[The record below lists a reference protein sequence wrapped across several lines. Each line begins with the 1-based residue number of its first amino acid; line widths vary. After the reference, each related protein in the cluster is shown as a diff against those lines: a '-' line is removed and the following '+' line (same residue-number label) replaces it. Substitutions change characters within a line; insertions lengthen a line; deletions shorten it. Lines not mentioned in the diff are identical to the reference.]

1 MMRKTAGNMMNNT
14 DNNLEDPLYDPIQVY
29 KNENKTKQ
37 KCIIAIWTLT
47 NVVTFMF
54 GYYVKTAF
62 NDDDCSVEMN
72 GSL

>member
-1 MMRKTAGNMMNNT
+1 MRKTTGNMMNNT
-14 DNNLEDPLYDPIQVY
+14 GNNLEDPLYDPIQVY

-47 NVVTFMF
+47 NVVSFMF
-54 GYYVKTAF
+54 GYYVKTSF
-62 NDDDCSVEMN
+62 NDDDCSVERN

>member
-1 MMRKTAGNMMNNT
+1 MRKTSGNMMNNT
-14 DNNLEDPLYDPIQVY
+14 GNNLEDPLYDPIQVY

-54 GYYVKTAF
+54 GYYVKTAL
-62 NDDDCSVEMN
+62 NDDDCSVETN

>member
-1 MMRKTAGNMMNNT
+1 MRKTTGNMMNNT
-14 DNNLEDPLYDPIQVY
+14 GNNLEDPLYDPIQVY

-37 KCIIAIWTLT
+37 KCIIGIWTLT

-54 GYYVKTAF
+54 GYYVKTVF
-62 NDDDCSVEMN
+62 NDDDCLVERN

>member
-1 MMRKTAGNMMNNT
+1 MRKTSGNMM
-14 DNNLEDPLYDPIQVY
+14 NNLEDPLYDPIQVY

-54 GYYVKTAF
+54 GYYVKTVF
-62 NDDDCSVEMN
+62 NDDDCLVERN

>member
-1 MMRKTAGNMMNNT
+1 MRKTSGNMMNNT
-14 DNNLEDPLYDPIQVY
+14 GNNLEDPLYDPIQVY

-54 GYYVKTAF
+54 GYYVKTAL
-62 NDDDCSVEMN
+62 NDDDCSIERN

>member
-1 MMRKTAGNMMNNT
+1 MRKTTGNMM
-14 DNNLEDPLYDPIQVY
+14 NNLEDPLYDPIQVY

-54 GYYVKTAF
+54 GYYVKTVF
-62 NDDDCSVEMN
+62 NDDDCLVERN

>member
-1 MMRKTAGNMMNNT
+1 MMRKTTGNMMNNT

-54 GYYVKTAF
+54 GYYVKTAL
-62 NDDDCSVEMN
+62 NDDDCSVERN

>member
-1 MMRKTAGNMMNNT
+1 MRKTTGNMMNNT
-14 DNNLEDPLYDPIQVY
+14 GNNLEDPLYDPIQVY

-54 GYYVKTAF
+54 GYYVKTVF
-62 NDDDCSVEMN
+62 NDDDCLVERN